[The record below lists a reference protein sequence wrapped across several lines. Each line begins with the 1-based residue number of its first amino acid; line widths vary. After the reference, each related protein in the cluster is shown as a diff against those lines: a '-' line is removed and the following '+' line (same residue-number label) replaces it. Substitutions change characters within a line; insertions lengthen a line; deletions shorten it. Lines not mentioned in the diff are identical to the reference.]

1 MKVILCEDVEHL
13 GSIGEEVNVAP
24 GYARNYLFPRRLA
37 VGLETGTAKQIEHE
51 LRIIRR
57 REEARRKELTGVMGD
72 LEKLTIEI
80 TARAGEEGKLF
91 GSVTSLHVAQKLA
104 ELGHKVDRRKIR
116 MKEPIKSLGVH
127 TVPLQLM
134 PGVEGKVK
142 VTVIGEVVE
151 QAAPD
156 PELAEVEAAE
166 RAEEAAERGEAYE
179 EAVAET
185 PVSEAPESPTEE
197 QPE

>member
-24 GYARNYLFPRRLA
+24 GFARNYLFPRKLA
-37 VGLETGTAKQIEHE
+37 VGLETGTARQIEHE

-57 REEARRKELTGVMGD
+57 REETQRKSLKGVMGN
-72 LEKLTIEI
+72 LENLTIEI
-80 TARAGEEGKLF
+80 TARAGDEGKLF

-104 ELGHKVDRRKIR
+104 ELGYKVDRRKIR

-134 PGVEGKVK
+134 PGVDGKIK
-142 VTVIGEVVE
+142 VTVIGEVM
-151 QAAPD
+151 AKTAPD
-156 PELAEVEAAE
+156 AELAEVEAAE
-166 RAEEAAERGEAYE
+166 RAEEAAERGE
-179 EAVAET
+179 ET
-185 PVSEAPESPTEE
+185 PLTPAAEE
-197 QPE
+197 

>member
-57 REEARRKELTGVMGD
+57 REETRRKELKGVAGE

-134 PGVEGKVK
+134 PGVESNIK
-142 VTVIGEVVE
+142 VTVIGEEVQE
-151 QAAPD
+151 SAPD

-166 RAEEAAERGEAYE
+166 RAEEAAERGEVYE
-179 EAVAET
+179 ETAA
-185 PVSEAPESPTEE
+185 PAAVSEVPESPTEE